1 MINLD
6 VIKVQNY
13 SVNKEDILMDY
24 LMNNLKYTH
33 KDAKK
38 KLANGNVLVNKK
50 QITQYNFKLKINDII
65 TITNFNSKLS
75 DNIDIIYE
83 DKNIIVVNKPANL
96 LTISTNKEKE
106 KTLYHIVSAYLKKTN
121 KNAKVFVI
129 HRLDR
134 ETSGIVMFAKDEKI
148 KNLYQNNWDSLVK
161 YRGYIAVVH
170 GEVTKKEDTIIQY
183 LKENENFYVYPTNN
197 KTGKKAITIYKVLKS
212 NKQYSLLDIEIK
224 TGRKNQIRVAMKSIG
239 HSIIG
244 DKKYGADDKNSN
256 IFGLHAN
263 KLIVQ
268 NPITNKILTF
278 ETDIPLAFKNKF
290 D

>member
-1 MINLD
+1 M
-6 VIKVQNY
+6 QNY
-13 SVNKEDILMDY
+13 SINKEDILINY
-24 LMNNLKYTH
+24 LMNDLNYSH
-33 KDAKK
+33 KEAKR
-38 KLANGNVLVNKK
+38 KLANGQVFVNQK
-50 QITQYNFKLKINDII
+50 QVTQYNFKLKINDTID
-65 TITNFNSKLS
+65 ITNFNSKLN
-75 DNIDIIYE
+75 DNINIIYE
-83 DKNIIVVNKPANL
+83 DKNIIVVNKPSNL

-106 KTLYHIVSAYLKKTN
+106 KTLYHMVSAYLKKAN

-134 ETSGIVMFAKDEKI
+134 ETSGIVMFAKDEKT

-161 YRGYIAVVH
+161 YRGYIALVD
-170 GEVTKKEDTIIQY
+170 GQVTKKEDVIIQY
-183 LKENENFYVYPTNN
+183 LKENENFYVYSTNN
-197 KTGKKAITIYKVLKS
+197 KTGKKAITSYKVLKS
-212 NKQYSLLDIEIK
+212 NKKYSLLDIEIK

-244 DKKYGADDKNSN
+244 DKKYGIDDKQSN

-268 NPITNKILTF
+268 NPINNKILTF
-278 ETDIPLAFKNKF
+278 ETDIPLVLKNKF

>member
-1 MINLD
+1 M
-6 VIKVQNY
+6 QNY
-13 SVNKEDILMDY
+13 SINKEDILINY
-24 LMNNLKYTH
+24 LMNYLNYSH
-33 KDAKK
+33 KEAKR
-38 KLANGNVLVNKK
+38 KLANGQVFVNQK
-50 QITQYNFKLKINDII
+50 QVTQYNFKLKINDTID
-65 TITNFNSKLS
+65 ITNFNSKLN
-75 DNIDIIYE
+75 DNINIIYE
-83 DKNIIVVNKPANL
+83 DKNIIVVNKPSNL

-106 KTLYHIVSAYLKKTN
+106 KTLYHMVSAYLKKAN

-134 ETSGIVMFAKDEKI
+134 QTSGIVMFAKDEKT

-161 YRGYIAVVH
+161 YRGYIALVD
-170 GEVTKKEDTIIQY
+170 GQVTKKEDVIIQY
-183 LKENENFYVYPTNN
+183 LKENENFYVYSTNN
-197 KTGKKAITIYKVLKS
+197 KTGKKAITSYKVLKS
-212 NKQYSLLDIEIK
+212 NKKYSLLDIEIK

-244 DKKYGADDKNSN
+244 DKKYGIDDKQSN

-268 NPITNKILTF
+268 NPINNKILTF
-278 ETDIPLAFKNKF
+278 ETDIPLVLKNKF